1 MRGAGPSSPGSSA
14 ALWKVAL
21 LGGRWRIHQSS
32 IFLAVS
38 KPPATTVGLLMRK
51 TPRHL
56 TFKIYQQ
63 SLKKKS
69 NVNYTGFLIP
79 STVAISIITNRMKS
93 ESVEENINHA
103 FACIKYN
110 SKESRLHAPRWW

>member
-38 KPPATTVGLLMRK
+38 KPPATTVGLLIW
-51 TPRHL
+51 PLH
-56 TFKIYQQ
+56 F
-63 SLKKKS
+63 
-69 NVNYTGFLIP
+69 
-79 STVAISIITNRMKS
+79 
-93 ESVEENINHA
+93 EEDAKALDI
-103 FACIKYN
+103 
-110 SKESRLHAPRWW
+110 